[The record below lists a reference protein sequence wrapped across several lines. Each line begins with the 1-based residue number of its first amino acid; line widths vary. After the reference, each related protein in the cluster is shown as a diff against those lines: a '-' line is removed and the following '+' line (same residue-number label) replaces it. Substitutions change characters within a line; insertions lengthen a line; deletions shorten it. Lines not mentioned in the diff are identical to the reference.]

1 MRDRVLTTV
10 KGNFSGHTQMRR
22 DLMKIRE
29 ILVELRERKR
39 SLNRAIAA
47 LEALEHESRVGRRRR
62 GKRATE
68 KFEDKTTE
76 ALNGTTGVLIPF
88 SRGRR
93 QK

>member
-1 MRDRVLTTV
+1 
-10 KGNFSGHTQMRR
+10 
-22 DLMKIRE
+22 MKIRE
-29 ILVELRERKR
+29 ILVELRKRKR

-47 LEALEHESRVGRRRR
+47 LEALEHESRISNGRRRR